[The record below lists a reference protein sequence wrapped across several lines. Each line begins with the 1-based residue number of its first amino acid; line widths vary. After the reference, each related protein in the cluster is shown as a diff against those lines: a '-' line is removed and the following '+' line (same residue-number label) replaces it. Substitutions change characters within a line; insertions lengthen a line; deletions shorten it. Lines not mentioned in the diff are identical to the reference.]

1 MAPLAY
7 EFDDIEL
14 ELLTK
19 IKEARDTKD
28 EMGDPWLDDL
38 TQGELE
44 DGCRLL
50 LEVIEAQ
57 AEADKEKPAE
67 AG

>member
-28 EMGDPWLDDL
+28 EMGDP
-38 TQGELE
+38 
-44 DGCRLL
+44 
-50 LEVIEAQ
+50 
-57 AEADKEKPAE
+57 
-67 AG
+67 

>member
-1 MAPLAY
+1 
-7 EFDDIEL
+7 
-14 ELLTK
+14 
-19 IKEARDTKD
+19 
-28 EMGDPWLDDL
+28 LDDL